1 MDARIINQLVSLRS
15 AKTRHTKSSKR
26 EFAAFGQFS
35 KWNSVRTNVLSADVA
50 SMSIAQFSRTETLKQ
65 FLHGAV
71 ELVETSTT
79 LPDNS
84 EIAAKFLA
92 KIQVMKAGRSSE

>member
-1 MDARIINQLVSLRS
+1 
-15 AKTRHTKSSKR
+15 
-26 EFAAFGQFS
+26 
-35 KWNSVRTNVLSADVA
+35 
-50 SMSIAQFSRTETLKQ
+50 MSIAQFSRTETLKQ